1 MLSLGEDILPT
12 APGVR
17 APTSTRR
24 ASHLSGDPRA
34 RGGGH
39 GPTQPGRACFAGGTP
54 ALPTAGEAPAAT
66 DNSVAW
72 TPKNPRLAELAEQI
86 RQLHYRGRTPPPRC
100 PSGLPALDAA
110 LGGGFVMAAVHEL
123 VAANE
128 GAPAHSMALRMAA
141 QAAGRH
147 KWIFYIDTQ
156 QELYPPGVA
165 QLGVPLGRLM
175 VVRTVRS
182 ADALWVCEQALR
194 CQAVAAVV
202 LPLRSI
208 DAYASRR
215 LQLAAEAGGSLGLL
229 ICQDQHGGHTFAAS
243 RLRIEPLVHLA
254 DERGKKTRR
263 MLVTVLKLREGQPR
277 EPFVVEWS
285 DAADFVSAPAVS
297 VDRAGPARRCAGG

>member
-1 MLSLGEDILPT
+1 MI
-12 APGVR
+12 A
-17 APTSTRR
+17 
-24 ASHLSGDPRA
+24 
-34 RGGGH
+34 
-39 GPTQPGRACFAGGTP
+39 
-54 ALPTAGEAPAAT
+54 
-66 DNSVAW
+66 
-72 TPKNPRLAELAEQI
+72 TPKNPRLVELAEQI
-86 RQLHYRGRTPPPRC
+86 RQLHYHGRTPPPRC

-175 VVRTVRS
+175 VVRALRS

-208 DAYASRR
+208 DAYTSRR

-243 RLRIEPLVHLA
+243 RLRIEPLVSPA
-254 DERGKKTRR
+254 EEREKKAGTGTAGEPFARTSPGWR
-263 MLVTVLKLREGQPR
+263 GASPRFFRVTVLKLREGRPR
-277 EPFVVEWS
+277 EPFVVEWP
-285 DAADFVSAPAVS
+285 DAADFVSASAVP
-297 VDRAGPARRCAGG
+297 VDRAGPARRCVGG